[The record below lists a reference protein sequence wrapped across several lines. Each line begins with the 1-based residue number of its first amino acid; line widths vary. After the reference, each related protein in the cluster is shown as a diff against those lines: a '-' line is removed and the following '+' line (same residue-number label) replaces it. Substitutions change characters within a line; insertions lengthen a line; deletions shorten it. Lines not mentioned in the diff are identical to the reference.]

1 MKELEIFTGDTG
13 EFRIPRNSVLDLE
26 YHSTT
31 DLENAVREKAVKYG
45 LLIEVDYDIDVMEH
59 IIRWRPDPNAQ

>member
-59 IIRWRPDPNAQ
+59 IIRWRPDTATR